1 MNKKQ
6 TLVFY
11 KPSIDTVTLI
21 PYYESGVQAGFPS
34 PAQDYAE
41 SSIDLNKVLIKHPA
55 STFFARV
62 NGDSMSG
69 EDILDGDMVIVDKS
83 IDVIDGDL
91 AVCYIDGDFTLKR
104 VEFDNDVIWLVPSNP
119 AYQRIKVTADNE
131 FIIWGVV
138 TYTVKNNRKKR

>member
-11 KPSIDTVTLI
+11 KPSTDTVTLI

-41 SSIDLNKVLIKHPA
+41 SNIDLNKALVKHPA

-83 IDVIDGDL
+83 LDVIEGDL

-138 TYTVKNNRKKR
+138 TYTVKNNRRKR